1 MKKLLILL
9 SSFVFL
15 ATPAFALAQDATTTT
30 NTVTTTEA
38 TDSTTTET
46 TPTTPVVNSKLPL
59 KRPVATLREEAK
71 EGRTEAKDAMKD
83 KMQQA
88 REEFKTKMA
97 AIKDTKKQEIIT
109 NLDTRIAT
117 INKNRTTEMTE
128 RLERLTTILGKISTK
143 EAALKSEGKNTTTLA
158 SDITVAQTAI
168 DAAKTAVTAQA
179 AKEYTMNITT
189 ETALKSAASTTI
201 QQFMKDIKSVHA
213 KVVAAQQAV
222 VKAYKDLGLLTGAT
236 PSPTTSVSTAPT
248 P

>member
-1 MKKLLILL
+1 M

-15 ATPAFALAQDATTTT
+15 VSPAFALAQETTRTT
-30 NTVTTTEA
+30 NTVTATEA

-46 TPTTPVVNSKLPL
+46 ATTTPAVNSKLPL

-71 EGRTEAKDAMKD
+71 EAKTEARDAMKE

-97 AIKDTKKQEIIT
+97 AIKDAKKQEIIS

-117 INKNRTTEMTE
+117 INKNRTTEMSE

-143 EAALKSEGKNTTTLA
+143 EATLKSEGKNTTTLA
-158 SDITVAQTAI
+158 SDITAAQTAI
-168 DAAKTAVTAQA
+168 DAAKTAVSTQA

-189 ETALKSAASTTI
+189 ETALRSAAATTI
-201 QQFMKDIKSVHA
+201 QQFMSDIKAVRA
-213 KVVAAQQAV
+213 KVVASQQAV
-222 VKAYKDLGLLTGAT
+222 VKAHKDLGQLIGVTT
-236 PSPTTSVSTAPT
+236 SPTITATTTPT